1 MKRALLCPNCRVV
14 VRDPYT
20 EQLEAELAVALN
32 AELDRP
38 YRPGVTVPAAKG
50 RTDWP
55 EADYDDD

>member
-38 YRPGVTVPAAKG
+38 YRPGVTVYVPPSPPKTVEGLG
-50 RTDWP
+50 R
-55 EADYDDD
+55 

>member
-1 MKRALLCPNCRVV
+1 VV

-38 YRPGVTVPAAKG
+38 YRPGVTVYVPPSPPKTVEGLG
-50 RTDWP
+50 R
-55 EADYDDD
+55 